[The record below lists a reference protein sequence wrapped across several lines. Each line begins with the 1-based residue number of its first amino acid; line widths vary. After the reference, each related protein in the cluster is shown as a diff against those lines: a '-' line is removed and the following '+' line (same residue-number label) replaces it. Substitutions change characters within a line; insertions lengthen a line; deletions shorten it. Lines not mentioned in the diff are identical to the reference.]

1 MAVPLAWRNL
11 TADKRRLAVSTLGI
25 AFAVLLML
33 MQLGFRNALVD
44 SQVEILRWFKADI
57 VLVSAAKY
65 QLNVMQPFP
74 RRRLYQAAAVEG
86 VASARPVYL
95 ALQEALWKSPEDR
108 STHRIRVVGVHPDD
122 DIFHEKQL
130 ADQLQALWQ
139 PDAALIDT
147 DCRHHI
153 GRAFTGDS
161 TEVAKRKIHVVGE
174 FKLGT
179 DFLVD
184 GSAIVSDRTFL
195 NLFPGY
201 RAADPLLNR
210 VEIGLIQVAAETSI
224 SELVIR
230 LNNELPKDVRA
241 MTRSQF
247 IGIERNFWMNESP
260 VGLVFNLGTLVGF
273 IVGTVI
279 CSQIL
284 FTDISE
290 KMPQYATLKAIGYTN
305 QYLRRVVMQ
314 QATFLALVGFLPGV
328 AASWCGYRLIAYLTG
343 LLMRL
348 QVGVAATV
356 LLLTIGMCLVSGWF
370 AVRTVLAADPADVF

>member
-1 MAVPLAWRNL
+1 MPVPLAWRNL

-44 SQVEILRWFKADI
+44 SQVEILRWLKADI
-57 VLVSAAKY
+57 VLVSSSKY
-65 QLNVMQPFP
+65 QLNLTEPFP

-86 VASARPVYL
+86 VKSARPVYL
-95 ALQEALWKSPEDR
+95 ALEAALWKSPEDGT
-108 STHRIRVVGVHPDD
+108 THRIRVIGVHPNDD
-122 DIFHEKQL
+122 VFDEKQL
-130 ADQLQALWQ
+130 ADQMQKLWR
-139 PDAALIDT
+139 PDTALIDT
-147 DCRHHI
+147 DCRRHI
-153 GRAFTGDS
+153 GRAFQGDS
-161 TEVAKRKIHVVGE
+161 TEITKRTIHVVGE

-179 DFLVD
+179 DFIVD
-184 GSAIVSDRTFL
+184 GSAVVSDRTFL
-195 NLFPGY
+195 NLFPSY

-210 VEIGLIQVAAETSI
+210 VELGLLQVTPGMSPSKVAEQ
-224 SELVIR
+224 
-230 LNNELPKDVRA
+230 LNRELPRDVRA
-241 MTRSQF
+241 ITRAEF
-247 IGIERNFWMNESP
+247 IGVERNFWMNDSP

-273 IVGTVI
+273 IVGIVI

-305 QYLRRVVMQ
+305 SYLRRVVMQ

-328 AASWCGYRLIAYLTG
+328 AASWFSYRLIASLTG

-348 QVGVAATV
+348 QFGVAATV